1 MYLFFKKNMQ
11 KEDREKIQVVSKRVV
26 LKGVCKTC
34 RN

>member
-1 MYLFFKKNMQ
+1 MYLSFKKNMQ
-11 KEDREKIQVVSKRVV
+11 KEMREQFQVVSKRVV